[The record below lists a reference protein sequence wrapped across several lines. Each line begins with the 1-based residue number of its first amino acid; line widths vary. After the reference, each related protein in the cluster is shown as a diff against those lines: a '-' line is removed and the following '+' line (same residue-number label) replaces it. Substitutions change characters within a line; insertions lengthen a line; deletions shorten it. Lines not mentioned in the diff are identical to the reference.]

1 MLTAAASYPFQEAEV
16 HLTGQDIN
24 TAHVA
29 LVLPQEYQKMFVL
42 NIFWYIYIKAHIEHG
57 VRFDLSVSRTQ
68 RSGKPTDAASD
79 CVRCLNRTPKPKN
92 GERARCVDD
101 DVITQ

>member
-29 LVLPQEYQKMFVL
+29 LVLH
-42 NIFWYIYIKAHIEHG
+42 WYIYIKAHIEHG
-57 VRFDLSVSRTQ
+57 VRFHLSVSRIQ

-92 GERARCVDD
+92 GECARCVDD
-101 DVITQ
+101 DVIAQ